1 MLSFELRILELAVL
15 IRTLDSDL
23 KCCLFHIFRNLGK
36 FFTSFCQLMEK
47 ILSIVDPSMLL
58 IKSYGK

>member
-23 KCCLFHIFRNLGK
+23 IRFLFHKFRNLGK